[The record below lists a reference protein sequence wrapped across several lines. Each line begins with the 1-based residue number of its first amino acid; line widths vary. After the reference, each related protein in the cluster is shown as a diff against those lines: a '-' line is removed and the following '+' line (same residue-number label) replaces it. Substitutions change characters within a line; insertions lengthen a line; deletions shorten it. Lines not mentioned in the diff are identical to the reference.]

1 MNFLKKG
8 TYLKLESFE
17 QKKVG
22 QFMHNNMY
30 RYFFCTA
37 TITFFQPK
45 LLFLDQFY
53 DQHFT
58 TAFQIQ
64 MQ

>member
-1 MNFLKKG
+1 MNFLKKNR
-8 TYLKLESFE
+8 YLNLESFE

-30 RYFFCTA
+30 RYFFA
-37 TITFFQPK
+37 QPQSH
-45 LLFLDQFY
+45 FSYQNLDQFY

-58 TAFQIQ
+58 TAFQ